1 MAPPGEGGEPAWRDE
16 AAARAGP
23 PSPSAQEAG
32 GAAAYGFGSARAL
45 GAAAQLRP
53 EPLDFKLAA
62 RRQQVLDR
70 AAGAGLLGVHT
81 PVADVFTGQPSAG
94 ELRRLEGL
102 RAGARQV
109 TFEGVDPGRLQS
121 ALTHY
126 ELWRAEAPTRVA
138 FLPPA
143 GAGSPGRLEAA
154 RYNEE
159 SLRLYAASCLARG
172 SLQLG
177 RQGEPIAPATV
188 SGYVS
193 TLRALLSRDGG
204 VNVLA
209 QETKGVVPALMRG
222 VRRMRPAQA
231 PRRKRRGLR
240 GALLRRVARSR
251 GFDRKHS
258 WWARRRWCMLLAG
271 YALLARGC
279 ELGHRAGRAF
289 DPSRGLRWRDVQWH
303 AVGRVAR
310 RHAACTVHLC
320 AAKDGEGHGRR
331 YPVPIRRLAAGRST
345 GGGVC
350 AYDALAAA
358 WEEDVRLL
366 GKAAALDAPIFRRSA
381 RGGVASAVSTTD
393 VREAVREAVRAV
405 GEPASDFGAHSL
417 RIGAATDMRDLL
429 GAEAGRAVIK
439 GRGRWRSDIYEIYT
453 RADMGA
459 SLDASAHMAG
469 VNAVEV
475 EAVFGGWA
483 DPA

>member
-1 MAPPGEGGEPAWRDE
+1 
-16 AAARAGP
+16 
-23 PSPSAQEAG
+23 
-32 GAAAYGFGSARAL
+32 
-45 GAAAQLRP
+45 
-53 EPLDFKLAA
+53 
-62 RRQQVLDR
+62 VLDR
-70 AAGAGLLGVHT
+70 AAGAGLLGVHA
-81 PVADVFTGQPSAG
+81 PVADVFASQPSAR
-94 ELRRLEGL
+94 ELRRLEDL

-126 ELWRAEAPTRVA
+126 ELWRAEAPSRVA
-138 FLPPA
+138 FLPLA

-172 SLQLG
+172 SLQRG
-177 RQGEPIAPATV
+177 KQGEPIAPATV

-193 TLRALLSRDGG
+193 ALRALLTRDGG

-222 VRRMRPAQA
+222 VRRMRPATA

-240 GALLRRVARSR
+240 GSLLRRVARSR
-251 GFDRKHS
+251 GFDRSRS

-279 ELGHRAGRAF
+279 ELGRRDGRAF
-289 DPSRGLRWRDVQWH
+289 DPSRGLRWRDVEWH
-303 AVGRVAR
+303 AVGRVSR
-310 RHAACTVHLC
+310 HHAACTVHLC
-320 AAKDGEGHGRR
+320 AAKDVEGHGRR
-331 YPVPIRRLAAGRST
+331 YPVPLRRRAAGRSA
-345 GGGVC
+345 GGEVC
-350 AYDALAAA
+350 AYDALARA
-358 WEEDVRLL
+358 WEEDARMF
-366 GKAAALDAPIFRRSA
+366 GAASARDMPIFRRSA
-381 RGGVASAVSTTD
+381 RGGAADAVETKD
-393 VREAVREAVRAV
+393 VRAAVRAAVHAV
-405 GEPASDFGAHSL
+405 GEKAADFGAHSL

-429 GAEAGRAVIK
+429 GVEAGRAVIK
-439 GRGRWRSDIYEIYT
+439 GRGRWRSDVYEIYT

-459 SLDASAHMAG
+459 SLEASARMAH
-469 VNAVEV
+469 VDAVEV